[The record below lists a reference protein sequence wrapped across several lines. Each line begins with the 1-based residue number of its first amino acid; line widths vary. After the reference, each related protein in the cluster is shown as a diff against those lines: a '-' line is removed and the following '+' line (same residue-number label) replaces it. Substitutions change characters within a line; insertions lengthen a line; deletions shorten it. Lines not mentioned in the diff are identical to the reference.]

1 MPDDIETG
9 LPPGAPENAEGAGKE
24 NAPESP
30 FQAQKEKLK
39 EITDGIEQGIKNLFA
54 SGEYA
59 QYLKTM
65 SRFHSYSLNNCLLI
79 AAQYPT
85 ATAVA
90 GYRAWQQNFG
100 RQVRK
105 GEKGIKILAPCK
117 YKVETEEKDENGDPK
132 LMELTGF
139 RVVSVFALE
148 QTEGKELPTI
158 GVDELTGDV
167 KDYQRI
173 FNALV
178 SISPVPVGF
187 EEIENGAKG
196 YYHDREKRIAI
207 KTGMSQAQTI
217 KTLLHEVSHATYH
230 TRDKAEP
237 DHPIDRRH
245 KETEAESIAFCVGS
259 ALSIVDSGDYT
270 FPYLASW
277 ASGKDARELRDSL
290 ERIRSASD
298 EMITAIDQSLQKQA
312 NREKQRSRDEG
323 R

>member
-1 MPDDIETG
+1 MNENGREEPKLTDQKHNRSPD
-9 LPPGAPENAEGAGKE
+9 KK
-24 NAPESP
+24 S
-30 FQAQKEKLK
+30 QKERIK
-39 EITDGIEQGIKNLFA
+39 EITEKLEEGVKAVFESDRYK
-54 SGEYA
+54 EYLA
-59 QYLKTM
+59 CM
-65 SRFHSYSLNNCLLI
+65 SKFHSYSLNNCLLI

-90 GYRAWQQNFG
+90 GYRSWQQNFG

-117 YKVETEEKDENGDPK
+117 YKVETDEKDENGDPK
-132 LMELTGF
+132 MMELTGF

-148 QTEGKELPTI
+148 QTEGKELPSI

-196 YYHDREKRIAI
+196 YYHDGEKRIAI
-207 KTGMSQAQTI
+207 KSGMSQAQTI

-230 TRDKAEP
+230 TREADDP

-277 ASGKDARELRDSL
+277 ASGKDTKELKDSL

>member
-1 MPDDIETG
+1 MTEQKHNRSPDR
-9 LPPGAPENAEGAGKE
+9 K
-24 NAPESP
+24 S
-30 FQAQKEKLK
+30 QKERIW
-39 EITDGIEQGIKNLFA
+39 EITQKLEEGVKAVFESDRYK
-54 SGEYA
+54 EYLA
-59 QYLKTM
+59 CM
-65 SRFHSYSLNNCLLI
+65 SKFHSYSLNNCLLI

-90 GYRAWQQNFG
+90 GYRSWQQNFG

-132 LMELTGF
+132 MMELTGF

-158 GVDELTGDV
+158 GVDELTGDIRN
-167 KDYQRI
+167 YQKI

-187 EEIENGAKG
+187 EEIETGAKG
-196 YYHDREKRIAI
+196 YYHDGEKRIAI
-207 KTGMSQAQTI
+207 KSGMSQAQTI

-230 TRDKAEP
+230 NRDAI
-237 DHPIDRRH
+237 DLANPIDRRH
-245 KETEAESIAFCVGS
+245 KETEAESIAFCVGN
-259 ALSIVDSGDYT
+259 ALSIVDSGEYT

-277 ASGKDARELRDSL
+277 ASGRDTKELKDSL

-298 EMITAIDQSLQKQA
+298 EMITAIDRSLQKQV
-312 NREKQRSRDEG
+312 RKEKQRAVSERDE

>member
-1 MPDDIETG
+1 M
-9 LPPGAPENAEGAGKE
+9 PENTQ
-24 NAPESP
+24 S
-30 FQAQKEKLK
+30 QKVK
-39 EITDGIEQGIKNLFA
+39 EITDRLEAGIQELFNSEQYRTWLR
-54 SGEYA
+54 
-59 QYLKTM
+59 TM
-65 SRFHSYSLNNCLLI
+65 SKFHSYSLNNTLLI
-79 AAQYPT
+79 AFQMPE
-85 ATAVA
+85 ATLVA
-90 GYRAWQQNFG
+90 GYTAWQKQFG
-100 RQVRK
+100 RQVLK

-117 YKVETEEKDENGDPK
+117 YKVETDEKDENGDPK

-148 QTEGKELPTI
+148 QTEGKELPSI

-167 KDYQRI
+167 KGYQRI

-187 EEIENGAKG
+187 EEIESGAKG
-196 YYHDREKRIAI
+196 YYHDGEKRIAI
-207 KTGMSQAQTI
+207 KSGMSQAQTI

-230 TRDKAEP
+230 TRDKADS
-237 DHPIDRRH
+237 DHPVDRRH

-277 ASGKDARELRDSL
+277 ASGKDTKELKDSL

-298 EMITAIDQSLQKQA
+298 EMITAIDHSLQKQA
-312 NREKQRSRDEG
+312 NREKQKSRDEG

>member
-1 MPDDIETG
+1 MTDQKHNRSPD
-9 LPPGAPENAEGAGKE
+9 KK
-24 NAPESP
+24 S
-30 FQAQKEKLK
+30 QKERIR
-39 EITDGIEQGIKNLFA
+39 EITEKLEEGVKAVFESDRYK
-54 SGEYA
+54 EYLA
-59 QYLKTM
+59 CM
-65 SRFHSYSLNNCLLI
+65 SKFHSYSLNNCLLI
-79 AAQYPT
+79 AAQYPA

-90 GYRAWQQNFG
+90 GYRSWQQNFG

-117 YKVETEEKDENGDPK
+117 YKVETDEKDENGDSK
-132 LMELTGF
+132 MMELTGF

-148 QTEGKELPTI
+148 QTEGKELPSI

-167 KDYQRI
+167 SDYQKI

-178 SISPVPVGF
+178 SISPVPIGF

-196 YYHDREKRIAI
+196 YYHDTEKRIAI
-207 KTGMSQAQTI
+207 KSGMSQAQTI

-230 TRDKAEP
+230 SREAADP

-277 ASGKDARELRDSL
+277 ASGKETKELKDSL
-290 ERIRSASD
+290 ERIHLASN
-298 EMITAIDQSLQKQA
+298 EMITKVDLSLQKQA
-312 NREKQRSRDEG
+312 QREKHRTRDEG

>member
-1 MPDDIETG
+1 MIDQKHNRSPD
-9 LPPGAPENAEGAGKE
+9 KK
-24 NAPESP
+24 S
-30 FQAQKEKLK
+30 QKDRIK
-39 EITDGIEQGIKNLFA
+39 EITARLEEGVKAVFESNRYK
-54 SGEYA
+54 EYLA
-59 QYLKTM
+59 CM
-65 SRFHSYSLNNCLLI
+65 SKFHSYSLNNCLLI

-117 YKVETEEKDENGDPK
+117 YKVETDENDENGDPK
-132 LMELTGF
+132 MM
-139 RVVSVFALE
+139 
-148 QTEGKELPTI
+148 
-158 GVDELTGDV
+158 ELTGDV
-167 KDYQRI
+167 KEYQRI

-178 SISPVPVGF
+178 NISPVPVGF

-196 YYHDREKRIAI
+196 YYHDGEKRIAI
-207 KTGMSQAQTI
+207 QSGMSQAQTI

-230 TRDKAEP
+230 TRDNADPE
-237 DHPIDRRH
+237 HPIDRRH

-277 ASGKDARELRDSL
+277 ASGKDTKELKDSL

>member
-1 MPDDIETG
+1 MTDQKHNRSPDR
-9 LPPGAPENAEGAGKE
+9 K
-24 NAPESP
+24 S
-30 FQAQKEKLK
+30 QKERIKELTEKLEEGVKAVFESDRYK
-39 EITDGIEQGIKNLFA
+39 E
-54 SGEYA
+54 
-59 QYLKTM
+59 YLACM
-65 SRFHSYSLNNCLLI
+65 SKFHNYSLNNCLLI
-79 AAQYPT
+79 SAQYPA

-90 GYRAWQQNFG
+90 GYRSWQQNFG

-105 GEKGIKILAPCK
+105 GEKAIKILAPCK
-117 YKVETEEKDENGDPK
+117 YKVETEEKDVNGDPK
-132 LMELTGF
+132 MMELTGF

-148 QTEGKELPTI
+148 QTEGKELPSI

-167 KDYQRI
+167 RDYQKI

-178 SISPVPVGF
+178 SISPVPVRF
-187 EEIENGAKG
+187 EEIEGGAKG
-196 YYHDREKRIAI
+196 YYHDGEKRIAI
-207 KTGMSQAQTI
+207 KSGMSQAQTI

-230 TRDKAEP
+230 SREAADP
-237 DHPIDRRH
+237 DHPIDCRH

-277 ASGKDARELRDSL
+277 ASGKDTKELKDSL

-298 EMITAIDQSLQKQA
+298 EMITAIDQSLQKQSS
-312 NREKQRSRDEG
+312 REKQRSRDEG

>member
-1 MPDDIETG
+1 MTDQKHNRSPDKT
-9 LPPGAPENAEGAGKE
+9 
-24 NAPESP
+24 S
-30 FQAQKEKLK
+30 QKERIR
-39 EITDGIEQGIKNLFA
+39 EITEKLEEGVKAVFESDRYK
-54 SGEYA
+54 EYLA
-59 QYLKTM
+59 CM
-65 SRFHSYSLNNCLLI
+65 SKFHSYSLNNCLLI
-79 AAQYPT
+79 VAQYPA

-90 GYRAWQQNFG
+90 GYRSWQQNFG
-100 RQVRK
+100 RHVRK

-117 YKVETEEKDENGDPK
+117 YKVETGEKDENGDPK
-132 LMELTGF
+132 IMELTGF

-148 QTEGKELPTI
+148 QTEGKELPSI
-158 GVDELTGDV
+158 GVDELSGDV
-167 KDYQRI
+167 RDYQKI

-187 EEIENGAKG
+187 ENIESGAKG
-196 YYHDREKRIAI
+196 YYHDGEKRIAI
-207 KTGMSQAQTI
+207 QSGMSQAQTI

-230 TRDKAEP
+230 TRDKTDPE
-237 DHPIDRRH
+237 HPVDRRH

-277 ASGKDARELRDSL
+277 ASGKDTKELKDSL

>member
-1 MPDDIETG
+1 MTDQKHNRSPD
-9 LPPGAPENAEGAGKE
+9 KK
-24 NAPESP
+24 S
-30 FQAQKEKLK
+30 QKERIK
-39 EITDGIEQGIKNLFA
+39 EITEKLEEGVKAVFESDRYK
-54 SGEYA
+54 EYLA
-59 QYLKTM
+59 CM
-65 SRFHSYSLNNCLLI
+65 SKFHSYSLNNCLLI

-90 GYRAWQQNFG
+90 GYRSWQQNFG

-117 YKVETEEKDENGDPK
+117 YKVETDEKDENGDPK
-132 LMELTGF
+132 MMELTGF

-148 QTEGKELPTI
+148 QTEGKELPSI

-178 SISPVPVGF
+178 SISPAPVGF
-187 EEIENGAKG
+187 E
-196 YYHDREKRIAI
+196 RIAI
-207 KTGMSQAQTI
+207 KSGMSQAQTI

-230 TRDKAEP
+230 TREAADP

-277 ASGKDARELRDSL
+277 ASGKDTKELKDSL